1 MYVIAG
7 VSGNT
12 GSVVADTLLAAK
24 QPVRVIVRD
33 AAKGEPWKAKGA
45 EVAVAALEDRAA
57 LARALTGATGAY
69 LLTPPFGLA
78 ETGLAERRKQL
89 AASIVGAVADARPGH
104 VVLLSSA
111 GAELESGTGPI
122 QWIRPVEQGLRESG
136 VPSTFLRAGFFVE
149 NWANSAPGAI
159 ESGTLY
165 YGLRGD
171 VKITQIATPDIGKTA
186 AGLLLEGP
194 RGVRVVQLSGPVDL
208 TLQEVADTIGRIA
221 GKPIKAVSVP
231 REATIG
237 AFTGMG
243 ASQEVAELYA
253 DMMDSYNAGRIKW
266 QDGEVVR
273 GTITLEQRLRELLR
287 K

>member
-7 VSGNT
+7 VTGNT

-45 EVAVAALEDRAA
+45 EVAVATLEDRAA
-57 LARALTGATGAY
+57 LARALTGAQGVY
-69 LLTPPFGLA
+69 LLMPPFGFG

-89 AASIVGAVADARPGH
+89 AASVVGAVADARPGH

-111 GAELESGTGPI
+111 GAEVESGTGPI

-136 VPSTFLRAGFFVE
+136 VPSTFLRAGFFIE
-149 NWANSAPGAI
+149 NWAGSAPGAI

-171 VKITQIATPDIGKTA
+171 VKLTQVATTDIGKTA
-186 AGLLLEGP
+186 AQLLLEGP
-194 RGVRVVQLSGPVDL
+194 RGVRIVQLAGPVDL
-208 TLQEVADTIGRIA
+208 TLQEVADTIGKIA
-221 GKPIKAVSVP
+221 GKPIAAVTVP
-231 REATIG
+231 REATLG

-243 ASQEVAELYA
+243 ASQEVAALYA
-253 DMMDSYNAGRIKW
+253 DMMDSYNAGHIKW

-273 GTITLEQRLRELLR
+273 GTVTLEQRLREILR